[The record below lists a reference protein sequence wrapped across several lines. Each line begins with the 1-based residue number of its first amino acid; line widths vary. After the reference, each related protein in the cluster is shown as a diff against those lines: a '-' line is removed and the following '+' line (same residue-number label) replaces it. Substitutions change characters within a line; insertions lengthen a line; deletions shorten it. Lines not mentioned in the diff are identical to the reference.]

1 MQRNIKMDGLTAA
14 GLNQQA
20 GGEGQHQALVC
31 LYAQK
36 ENKREAAIAV
46 ASFLPAILFFGEV
59 K

>member
-31 LYAQK
+31 LYA
-36 ENKREAAIAV
+36 
-46 ASFLPAILFFGEV
+46 
-59 K
+59 